1 MKSWLR
7 KAFIALVSIVTFG
20 TVTPSHAVWANDQ
33 DTTKSQERGTSITTS
48 PKVEIETIIE
58 TENLVEIS
66 EKDQFI
72 QAMKLA
78 AKEQSIEKFGTK
90 ISNVIEH
97 EFEEIIL
104 PKIEETI
111 ETIAHQFP
119 EEDLKNLT
127 ITESPA
133 GGFGEK
139 IFHIYNS
146 MTNEDIIRFHVRRDH
161 PPLEGYTFNFHYH
174 TYHDQFQTHYTLGNI
189 DWNKNTPPKWKTN

>member
-1 MKSWLR
+1 KAYPFDDFLNNHYKRRGTPMKSWLR

-78 AKEQSIEKFGTK
+78 AKEQSIEKF
-90 ISNVIEH
+90 
-97 EFEEIIL
+97 
-104 PKIEETI
+104 
-111 ETIAHQFP
+111 
-119 EEDLKNLT
+119 
-127 ITESPA
+127 
-133 GGFGEK
+133 
-139 IFHIYNS
+139 
-146 MTNEDIIRFHVRRDH
+146 
-161 PPLEGYTFNFHYH
+161 
-174 TYHDQFQTHYTLGNI
+174 
-189 DWNKNTPPKWKTN
+189 